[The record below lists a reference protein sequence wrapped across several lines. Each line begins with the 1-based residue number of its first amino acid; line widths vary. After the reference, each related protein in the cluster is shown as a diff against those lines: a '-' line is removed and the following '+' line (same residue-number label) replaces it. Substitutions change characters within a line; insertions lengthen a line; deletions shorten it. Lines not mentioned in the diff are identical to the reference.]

1 MNWHAVYVNSRAEKK
16 TAESLQL
23 KHIEA
28 YVPLIKTM
36 RQWSD
41 RKKMVELPLLNG
53 YVFVKIPTLQ
63 QELVLQTR
71 GVVAFVKSE
80 GKVAT
85 IREIEIERLKQLVE
99 LGYQLEATAI
109 NRQYKEGDR
118 IRITSGP
125 LKNLEGFVTQSK
137 ESRFIEVLL
146 ESIGQ
151 CITVK
156 LPEGL
161 LMPSH

>member
-1 MNWHAVYVNSRAEKK
+1 MKWHALYVKSRSEKK
-16 TAESLQL
+16 TAVALQS
-23 KHIEA
+23 KNIEA
-28 YVPLIKTM
+28 YVPLVKTM

-41 RKKMVELPLLNG
+41 RKKMVEFPLLNG
-53 YVFVKIPTLQ
+53 YVFVKIAMHQ
-63 QELVLQTR
+63 QELVTQTR

-80 GKVAT
+80 GRVAI
-85 IREIEIERLKQLVE
+85 IREIEIERLKQLIE
-99 LGYQLEATAI
+99 LGYQLESSPI

-118 IRITSGP
+118 IRIISGP
-125 LKNLEGFVTQSK
+125 LKNLEGFVKQTK

-146 ESIGQ
+146 EGIGQ

-161 LMPSH
+161 LIPGH